1 MTKKQ
6 MIEKIREKV
15 ILANNPRCKNYDE
28 ALMHD
33 IRFNKQEC
41 EVLLKETNQ
50 IIKWYN
56 ISKTTTFDYELMG
69 QPLTLERVLIALKMY
84 KNIQPLISYDKNNL
98 MSICVTK
105 EQEISEIMRIGI
117 IFYHLFSWQPNQT
130 LDNQS
135 EETIRA
141 VYNILCDD

>member
-1 MTKKQ
+1 MTKEK
-6 MIEKIREKV
+6 MLEKIREKV

-69 QPLTLERVLIALKMY
+69 QPLTLERVLVAINRHNTSYCYTDNTIILKQQINEY
-84 KNIQPLISYDKNNL
+84 SY
-98 MSICVTK
+98 C
-105 EQEISEIMRIGI
+105 
-117 IFYHLFSWQPNQT
+117 FSGVWQPKQT

-135 EETIRA
+135 AETIRA

>member
-1 MTKKQ
+1 MTKEQ
-6 MIEKIREKV
+6 MIEKIRKTV
-15 ILANNPRCKNYDE
+15 IVANNPRCKSYGE

-50 IIKWYN
+50 IIKWYD

-69 QPLTLERVLIALKMY
+69 QPLTLERVWVALKQY
-84 KNIQPLISYDKNNL
+84 NNY
-98 MSICVTK
+98 CY
-105 EQEISEIMRIGI
+105 GHNHI
-117 IFYHLFSWQPNQT
+117 IFLIQQIEKYSYIFVDICTWQPNQT

-135 EETIRA
+135 DETIRA

>member
-1 MTKKQ
+1 MAKKKKNPTLVSQ
-6 MIEKIREKV
+6 KEKMLEKIREKV

-69 QPLTLERVLIALKMY
+69 QPLTLER
-84 KNIQPLISYDKNNL
+84 
-98 MSICVTK
+98 
-105 EQEISEIMRIGI
+105 
-117 IFYHLFSWQPNQT
+117 
-130 LDNQS
+130 
-135 EETIRA
+135 
-141 VYNILCDD
+141 